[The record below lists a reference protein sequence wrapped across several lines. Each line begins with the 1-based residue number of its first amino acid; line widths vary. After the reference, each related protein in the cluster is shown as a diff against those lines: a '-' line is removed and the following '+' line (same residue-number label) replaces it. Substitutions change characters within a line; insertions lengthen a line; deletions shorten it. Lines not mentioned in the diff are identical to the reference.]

1 MKNFYTLSDSKG
13 LASATPGGSL
23 SGLSTGDTATI
34 ETIDNACTG
43 LVRRRLLDLGF
54 VPGTQVTKL
63 GEGFFRGPSRFKI
76 RNNIIALRPEQASF
90 VLTRN

>member
-1 MKNFYTLSDSKG
+1 MKNFYTLSDSRG
-13 LASATPGGSL
+13 LASATPRGSL

-34 ETIDNACTG
+34 ETIDTACTG
-43 LVRRRLLDLGF
+43 LIRRRLLDLGF

-63 GEGFFRGPSRFKI
+63 GEGFFSGPSRFQI

-90 VLTRN
+90 VITRN